1 MDRKIELKNISEIY
15 RDLDKLFHDFC
26 DKSITD
32 KFTEDFRRYLLHLN
46 DFDPFN
52 FAVINYDTVITL
64 DSVNGDVLGINKI
77 DEFLQQALLDYVI
90 NYED

>member
-32 KFTEDFRRYLLHLN
+32 KFTEDFKDYLLRLN
-46 DFDPFN
+46 DFDPLN